1 MSTAAA
7 PRRRLL
13 PVALAALAAFGVL
26 VGLGVWQ
33 LQRLAWKE
41 SLIAQVEA
49 RIHRAPVP
57 LPPEVDWAQIDFAR
71 DEYRRVTVQG
81 RFRHDLEVQVYA
93 LVDQEPDGS
102 GGPGYWVVTPLGL
115 GDGSFVLVNR
125 GFVPLDRKAPS
136 TREDGQVEGV
146 VTVTGLLRLP
156 EEAGLFTPAND
167 AAGDSWYVRDP
178 EAIGSA
184 KGLVRVAPFLID
196 ADATP
201 NPGGLPRG
209 GLTRIVF
216 PNRHLEYALTW
227 FGLAASLLGVF
238 AAYAWGRLRR
248 RAGGAQGSGRSIG

>member
-1 MSTAAA
+1 MSA
-7 PRRRLL
+7 PSPARHRLL
-13 PVALAALAAFGVL
+13 PVALVALVAFGVL
-26 VGLGVWQ
+26 VGLGLWQ

-49 RIHRAPVP
+49 RIHRDAVP
-57 LPPEVDWAQIDFAR
+57 LPPEADWGQIDFAN

-93 LVDQEPDGS
+93 LVDQAPDGT

-115 GDGSFVLVNR
+115 PDGAYVLINR
-125 GFVPLDRKAPS
+125 GFVPLARKAPA
-136 TREDGQVEGV
+136 TRAEGQVDGL

-156 EEAGLFTPAND
+156 EEATLFTPAND
-167 AAGDSWYVRDP
+167 AERDSWYVRDP
-178 EAIGSA
+178 EAIASA

-196 ADATP
+196 ADATG

-227 FGLAASLLGVF
+227 FGLAASLAGVF
-238 AAYAWGRLRR
+238 VAYVWSRR
-248 RAGGAQGSGRSIG
+248 RRV

>member
-1 MSTAAA
+1 M
-7 PRRRLL
+7 L
-13 PVALAALAAFGVL
+13 PVALAALVAFAVL
-26 VGLGVWQ
+26 VGLGLWQ

-41 SLIAQVEA
+41 TLIAQVEA
-49 RIHRAPVP
+49 RIHQDPVP
-57 LPPEVDWAQIDFAR
+57 LPPEADWGQIDFAK

-115 GDGSFVLVNR
+115 ADGAYVLVNR
-125 GFVPLDRKAPS
+125 GFVPLTRKAPA
-136 TREDGQVEGV
+136 TRAEGQVDGL

-156 EEAGLFTPAND
+156 EEAALFTPAND
-167 AAGDSWYVRDP
+167 AARDAWYVRDP
-178 EAIGSA
+178 DAIASA

-196 ADATP
+196 ADATA

-227 FGLAASLLGVF
+227 FGLAASLAGVF
-238 AAYAWGRLRR
+238 AAYVWSRR
-248 RAGGAQGSGRSIG
+248 RRGGAAG

>member
-1 MSTAAA
+1 M
-7 PRRRLL
+7 
-13 PVALAALAAFGVL
+13 L

-33 LQRLAWKE
+33 LERLAWKE
-41 SLIAQVEA
+41 QLIAQVEA
-49 RIHRAPVP
+49 RVHQAPVE
-57 LPPEVDWAQIDFAR
+57 LPPEANWGQIDFAK
-71 DEYRRVTVQG
+71 DEYRRVTAQG

-93 LVDQEPDGS
+93 LVDQEPDGF

-125 GFVPLDRKAPS
+125 GFVPLDRKAPA
-136 TREDGQVEGV
+136 TREEGQVEGL

-156 EEAGLFTPAND
+156 EEAALFTPAND
-167 AAGDSWYVRDP
+167 AATDSWYVRDP

-184 KGLVRVAPFLID
+184 KELVRVAPFLID
-196 ADATP
+196 ADAAP

-209 GLTRIVF
+209 GLTRIAF

-248 RAGGAQGSGRSIG
+248 